1 MSAVLPSGE
10 LAPGVTSSRTTE
22 RPIVDAAPLSAAD
35 RLAASRARLRT
46 ALLEIAHPPPRPSVF
61 DGLGDI
67 KTQLFDKLKSLPG
80 ATLVIDSLES
90 WWAQHPLHAAGLVAE
105 EASRS
110 FVLPAARKNPY
121 AVILGSVVVGALFVV
136 SKPWKW
142 LLRPALFIGIVPQ
155 LAAHALQRMPIE
167 SWLQMLSSVL
177 PAKREA
183 KANTASAASGLPKN
197 F

>member
-1 MSAVLPSGE
+1 MA
-10 LAPGVTSSRTTE
+10 
-22 RPIVDAAPLSAAD
+22 
-35 RLAASRARLRT
+35 
-46 ALLEIAHPPPRPSVF
+46 IAHPPPRRSIF

-67 KTQLFDKLKSLPG
+67 KTQLFDRVKSLPG
-80 ATLVIDSLES
+80 AGLIIDSLED
-90 WWAQHPLHAAGLVAE
+90 WWAQHPLHAAGIVAE

-121 AVILGSVVVGALFVV
+121 SLIFGSVVVGALFVL

-142 LLRPALFIGIVPQ
+142 LLRPALFVGLVPQ

-167 SWLQMLSSVL
+167 SWLQMLSSFL
-177 PAKREA
+177 PAK
-183 KANTASAASGLPKN
+183 SADTRQADATVAPNLQKG